1 MTIKKVSF
9 DFDGTLGDVLE
20 VQEYAK
26 ELMLR
31 EGVEV
36 WITTRRYDK
45 VEKYTDA
52 FLATYNIK
60 SLKKQHGYLFELA
73 EEIGIPLERII
84 FTNMKSKYIDLNIF
98 KPVWHLDDDLNEL
111 YEINNRSKTIGIHV
125 ESKNWKEKCE
135 RFLG

>member
-1 MTIKKVSF
+1 MF
-9 DFDGTLGDVLE
+9 
-20 VQEYAK
+20 
-26 ELMLR
+26 R
-31 EGVEV
+31 ENVEV

-52 FLATYNIK
+52 FLAYYNIK

-84 FTNMKSKYIDLNIF
+84 FTNMKPKYIYLDKF

-111 YEINNRSKTIGIHV
+111 YEIKDLSDVVGIHV
-125 ESKNWKEKCE
+125 ESKNWKENCE
-135 RFLG
+135 LFLK